1 MEILSIRTRVIIRTD
16 HKSLSYLTEQKATT
30 QLQQKALMKM
40 MDLNFKIQYK
50 KWITNAAADALSR
63 CPDPESV
70 FAISTNERL

>member
-1 MEILSIRTRVIIRTD
+1 
-16 HKSLSYLTEQKATT
+16 
-30 QLQQKALMKM
+30 MKM

-50 KWITNAAADALSR
+50 KGITNAAADALSR